1 MIDVARRICV
11 AVVPRSRRVVAIVVV
26 EPMRHPL
33 ARTREP
39 FACGQFGQRVVDA
52 HDSPACFSIAASA
65 FSWRCSGANG
75 LRVIFVDAARSA
87 IAPASIGTQGVNTN
101 AHGEFSVGNDA
112 HSITAM
118 PPQYDADCQQT
129 GPDELQRQPP
139 LQVRRG
145 RSGFVCEQ
153 LDVGSR
159 VLREHLE
166 GATRRVVRVDA
177 PWRRRPLLLA
187 ASGAAHGFEQHH
199 RSGAN
204 RSGDQHRLHRFVA
217 DVCDRAVAGA

>member
-65 FSWRCSGANG
+65 FELALQRRERVARDIRGRGAQCDRAG
-75 LRVIFVDAARSA
+75 QHWHTGCQHQRPRRVQRWKRRPQHHCNAA
-87 IAPASIGTQGVNTN
+87 
-101 AHGEFSVGNDA
+101 E
-112 HSITAM
+112 
-118 PPQYDADCQQT
+118 YDADCQQT
-129 GPDELQRQPP
+129 GPGELQRQLP
-139 LQVRRG
+139 LHVRRG

-159 VLREHLE
+159 VLRERSE

-204 RSGDQHRLHRFVA
+204 RSGDEHRFHRFVA